1 MTTTENDKISNA
13 RKFLKLFKEIES
25 HARNLYKKGKEY
37 PPDESFVKDLKRD
50 RRFIEYSK
58 KIDCCKEVRNLL
70 SHNSAFNSE
79 FPVEPS
85 NEMIIFLQEKILG
98 VFKEPKT
105 IRNIWI
111 PKEKVR
117 VSELGDKVLPIMKD
131 MREYNYTHIPII
143 ENGVVT
149 GVFSENTLFEFIID
163 VGIMAIDDKTLMS
176 DFKNILPV
184 EKHINESF
192 YFVSQ
197 DKTLYEIGQMFE
209 NDFTSN
215 KRIGMIFATQSG
227 KSTEKMLGVI
237 TPWDILGKK
246 L

>member
-1 MTTTENDKISNA
+1 MKENDKISNA
-13 RKFLKLFKEIES
+13 RKFLELFKEIES
-25 HARNLYKKGKEY
+25 HARNVYRKGREY

-58 KIDCCKEVRNLL
+58 KIDCCKYVRNFLV
-70 SHNSAFNSE
+70 HNLEFNSE

-85 NEMIIFLQEKILG
+85 NEMIIFLQEKILE
-98 VFKEPKT
+98 VFEKPKT
-105 IRNIWI
+105 IRDIWI
-111 PKEKVR
+111 PKEKVFF
-117 VSELGDKVLPIMKD
+117 SELGDKVLPIMKS
-131 MREYNYTHIPII
+131 MRNNNYTHIPIL

-149 GVFSENTLFEFIID
+149 GVFSENTLFDFIID
-163 VGIMAIDDKTLMS
+163 EGIMDIDDKTLMS

-192 YFVSQ
+192 HFVSK
-197 DKTLYEIGQMFE
+197 DITLYEIGQMFE

-227 KSTEKMLGVI
+227 KSTEKVLGVI
-237 TPWDILGKK
+237 TPWDVLGQK